1 MSRSILSALAPLFC
15 LALLALSCTQAAPAP
30 SPAPVDLATQVE
42 ATLQA
47 LVPSTTIP
55 VQPPTTTPPPSAT
68 QVPPTETATPTVTA
82 TPEVSVTPTASAT
95 GASGDPRSQLG
106 EPAWQDSFTSGS
118 NWTLGEDSFTR
129 AKVEDGKLFFTGLST
144 MDGWRLTWP
153 EIDDFYLE
161 TEINSG
167 KCEGNDHFGLIF
179 RVPDRHAADE
189 GYLFGL
195 TCDGRYWLRL
205 WDGETMTTLVPL
217 TASAAIRSGAQQNNR
232 IGVRA
237 EGSQL
242 ELFANGQSLEAI
254 EDETLTDE
262 GGFGL
267 FVGPRK
273 SGSLTVSAD
282 EMAYWTLP

>member
-1 MSRSILSALAPLFC
+1 MSRSILSVLAPLFC
-15 LALLALSCTQAAPAP
+15 LTFLALSCTQAAPAP
-30 SPAPVDLATQVE
+30 SPAPVDVATQVE

-47 LVPSTTIP
+47 LVPPATIL
-55 VQPPTTTPPPSAT
+55 VEPPTTTPPPSAT

-106 EPAWQDSFTSGS
+106 EPAWKDSFASGS

-205 WDGETMTTLVPL
+205 WDGETMTTLIPL

-242 ELFANGQSLEAI
+242 ELFANGQALEAI

>member
-15 LALLALSCTQAAPAP
+15 LALLTLSCTQTAPVS
-30 SPAPVDLATQVE
+30 SPAPVELATQVE

-55 VQPPTTTPPPSAT
+55 VEPPTTTPPPSAT
-68 QVPPTETATPTVTA
+68 PIPPTETATPTVTA
-82 TPEVSVTPTASAT
+82 TPEVSLTPTASAT

-106 EPAWQDSFTSGS
+106 EPAWRDSFASGS
-118 NWTLGEDSFTR
+118 NWTVGEDSFTR

-161 TEINSG
+161 TEVNSG

-205 WDGETMTTLVPL
+205 WDGESMTTLIPL
-217 TASAAIRSGAQQNNR
+217 TPSAALRAGAEQSNR
-232 IGVRA
+232 IGVWA
-237 EGSQL
+237 EGSRL
-242 ELFANGQSLEAI
+242 ELFANGQSLDEV
-254 EDETLTDE
+254 EDETLTGP

-267 FVGPRK
+267 FVGARK
-273 SGSLTVSAD
+273 SGSLTISAD